1 MSHHLFTHT
10 DHYDRHALKD
20 VQFAVGMIVA
30 LGGAGVIVVDL
41 LRQFS

>member
-10 DHYDRHALKD
+10 HQHDLHLLKD

-30 LGGAGVIVVDL
+30 LGGAGAIVVNL
-41 LRQFS
+41 LRQFF